1 MKREV
6 KIGIF
11 AVTMLVCAWAGIRFL
26 SGIDI
31 FSRNVDYYAAY
42 DQINGVQAA
51 SPIMIKGVKVGSVSD
66 ISFDEKTNN
75 VVLRF
80 TVKRQYRIPTNSE
93 AKIYSNGI
101 MGSKAIEIIL
111 GDNRQMLVEG
121 DTIPASRDR
130 DIMDVAGSELEF
142 FKQKVSQIVAD
153 LSRTMNNLNSIM
165 ESNATYING
174 TMGHLNSITANV
186 DGLLLSERNNLQG
199 AVDNL
204 SRFTTMLGRNSAR
217 MDSIIGN
224 TDRFT
229 RELAEADVAR
239 NLDSTL
245 VALNATIAKI
255 NSGDGTLGLLLN
267 DKHLYESLNQ
277 AGDNLASL
285 LADVENNP
293 KRYVHFSL
301 FGRSDKRDAKQAQ
314 KAVVRAERD
323 SLKRA
328 DK

>member
-1 MKREV
+1 MKREI

-111 GDNRQMLVEG
+111 GG
-121 DTIPASRDR
+121 
-130 DIMDVAGSELEF
+130 
-142 FKQKVSQIVAD
+142 
-153 LSRTMNNLNSIM
+153 
-165 ESNATYING
+165 
-174 TMGHLNSITANV
+174 
-186 DGLLLSERNNLQG
+186 
-199 AVDNL
+199 
-204 SRFTTMLGRNSAR
+204 
-217 MDSIIGN
+217 
-224 TDRFT
+224 
-229 RELAEADVAR
+229 
-239 NLDSTL
+239 
-245 VALNATIAKI
+245 
-255 NSGDGTLGLLLN
+255 
-267 DKHLYESLNQ
+267 
-277 AGDNLASL
+277 
-285 LADVENNP
+285 
-293 KRYVHFSL
+293 
-301 FGRSDKRDAKQAQ
+301 
-314 KAVVRAERD
+314 
-323 SLKRA
+323 
-328 DK
+328 